1 MYKNFYGLKEEPFN
15 ITPDPRFL
23 YWSQKHQEAF
33 RHLVYG
39 VQSNKGLA
47 VLTGEPGTGKTAI
60 LRAVTE
66 HLGEQYPG
74 VHIAFLVNSKINV
87 QDLFCLIFDEF
98 GLETSEDRKSMYLIK
113 LKNFLIQNHHNNQ
126 KSILILDEA
135 QNFHATLL
143 EEIRLLSNME
153 VAGEK
158 LLHIF
163 LVGQP
168 QLLENVKM
176 PSLGQLKQR
185 LGIMYNLLPLNR
197 LETELYI
204 HKRLSIA
211 GAHEVDI
218 FRGDALDEIFVC
230 AKGFPRLINV
240 ICDNALL
247 FGCSINTYHIDRD
260 IIRRVAKDMDISTLE
275 EEDAPDG
282 GLRTRPPSPAAEP
295 RTVTAPVVPPTPP
308 SPELHQPEHTGLPA
322 PPPEVGEGA
331 DRIILRNTVF
341 SEDNYRDY
349 WDSLLRKNSRHE
361 NHLIHSWQQAAE
373 RESRQRLR
381 RFLLVAVA
389 LLVLLGG
396 IVGDELGLWSL
407 RAVVD
412 RAVEMVRQR
421 VALISEIVA
430 APEPEGGRNQER
442 QGAPVAR
449 RALPTTTSG
458 SERANAGTAVPPA
471 PQEPAR
477 RGEGTKPLA
486 QSGAVSGA
494 PVPAALLLPSSQL
507 PTLAPVQP
515 VGGAKELAIKKVV
528 VVRSGDTLSQIL
540 AQEYGEYT
548 KAVVDLVGEANP
560 GLRNIHFLEIGQR
573 LILPERPE

>member
-1 MYKNFYGLKEEPFN
+1 MYKDFYGLKEEPFN

-23 YWSQKHQEAF
+23 YWSPKHQEAF

-66 HLGEQYPG
+66 HLGEHYPG
-74 VHIAFLVNSKINV
+74 IHIAFLVNSKINV

-98 GLETSEDRKSMYLIK
+98 GLETNENSKSMYLIK
-113 LKNFLIQNHHNNQ
+113 LKNFLIQNHYNNQ

-135 QNFHATLL
+135 QNFHAALL

-153 VAGEK
+153 IAGEK

-176 PSLGQLKQR
+176 PGLGQLKQR
-185 LGIMYNLLPLNR
+185 LGIMYNLLPLSR

-204 HKRLSIA
+204 HKRLSVA
-211 GAHEVDI
+211 GAHEVDL
-218 FRGDALDEIFVC
+218 FRSDALDEIFAC
-230 AKGFPRLINV
+230 AKGFPRLINI

-247 FGCSINTYHIDRD
+247 FGCSTNTYHISRD

-275 EEDAPDG
+275 EDIAPDRD
-282 GLRTRPPSPAAEP
+282 LPTRPPARA
-295 RTVTAPVVPPTPP
+295 TVPHTTTSPVVPPTSPP
-308 SPELHQPEHTGLPA
+308 TDLSQPAQAGSQAPQPEVR
-322 PPPEVGEGA
+322 EDA
-331 DRIILRNTVF
+331 DRIIQRNTVF
-341 SEDNYRDY
+341 SEDNY
-349 WDSLLRKNSRHE
+349 WDSLLRKNSRND
-361 NHLIHSWQQAAE
+361 NHLVSSWQQAAE

-381 RFLLVAVA
+381 RFLLIAVA
-389 LLVLLGG
+389 LLGLLGG
-396 IVGDELGLWSL
+396 IVGEQLGLWSL
-407 RAVVD
+407 RAIVD

-421 VALISEIVA
+421 VTLISGIA
-430 APEPEGGRNQER
+430 PAPEAGGGRDQGR
-442 QGAPVAR
+442 QVSPLTR
-449 RALPTTTSG
+449 RTLPTATSG
-458 SERANAGTAVPPA
+458 HERAAAGTAVPLT
-471 PQEPAR
+471 PQEPVR
-477 RGEGTKPLA
+477 
-486 QSGAVSGA
+486 A
-494 PVPAALLLPSSQL
+494 PAPPAALLSSQL
-507 PTLAPVQP
+507 PAIAPAQP
-515 VGGAKELAIKKVV
+515 VGGAKELAVKKVV
-528 VVRSGDTLSQIL
+528 VIRAGDTLSRIL

-548 KAVVDLVGEANP
+548 KAVVDLVSEANP

>member
-1 MYKNFYGLKEEPFN
+1 VYKDFYGLKEEPFN

-74 VHIAFLVNSKINV
+74 IHIAFLVNSKINV

-98 GLETSEDRKSMYLIK
+98 GLEANEDSKSMYLIK

-135 QNFHATLL
+135 QNFHAALL

-153 VAGEK
+153 IAGEK

-168 QLLENVKM
+168 QLLENVKT
-176 PSLGQLKQR
+176 PGLGQLKQR

-204 HKRLSIA
+204 HKRLSVA
-211 GAHEVDI
+211 GAPAVDI
-218 FRGDALDEIFVC
+218 FRSDALDAIFSC
-230 AKGFPRLINV
+230 AKGFPRLIN
-240 ICDNALL
+240 ILCDNALL
-247 FGCSINTYHIDRD
+247 FGCSSNTYYIGRD
-260 IIRRVAKDMDISTLE
+260 IVRRVAKDMDISILE
-275 EEDAPDG
+275 EDVTSDSGP
-282 GLRTRPPSPAAEP
+282 LTRPPARA
-295 RTVTAPVVPPTPP
+295 TDPPTRTSPGVPSTTPP
-308 SPELHQPEHTGLPA
+308 ADLHQPEQAGVQSPQ
-322 PPPEVGEGA
+322 PEAREDA
-331 DRIILRNTVF
+331 DRIILRHTVF
-341 SEDNYRDY
+341 SENNYQDY
-349 WDSLLRKNSRHE
+349 WDSLLHKNPSRE
-361 NHLIHSWQQAAE
+361 NNLIHTWRQAAE

-381 RFLLVAVA
+381 RFFLIAVA
-389 LLVLLGG
+389 LLGLLGG
-396 IVGDELGLWSL
+396 IVGEQLGLWSL
-407 RAVVD
+407 RTVVE

-421 VALISEIVA
+421 VALVTGIAA
-430 APEPEGGRNQER
+430 APEAGDER
-442 QGAPVAR
+442 DQGQQGLPLAR
-449 RALPTTTSG
+449 RIFPTVPPG
-458 SERANAGTAVPPA
+458 NERSTVGMAVPPVPA
-471 PQEPAR
+471 PQEPSR
-477 RGEGTKPLA
+477 
-486 QSGAVSGA
+486 VSA
-494 PVPAALLLPSSQL
+494 PPALLPSSQL
-507 PTLAPVQP
+507 PTIASMQP
-515 VGGAKELAIKKVV
+515 VGGAKELAIKKVIV
-528 VVRSGDTLSQIL
+528 IRAGDTLSHIL

-548 KAVVDLVGEANP
+548 KAVVDLVSEANP

>member
-1 MYKNFYGLKEEPFN
+1 MYKDFYGLKEEPFN

-60 LRAVTE
+60 LRAVTD

-74 VHIAFLVNSKINV
+74 IHIAFLVNSKINV

-98 GLETSEDRKSMYLIK
+98 GLETNEDSKSMYLIK
-113 LKNFLIQNHHNNQ
+113 LKNFLVQNHHNNQ
-126 KSILILDEA
+126 KNILILDEA
-135 QNFHATLL
+135 QNFHAALL

-153 VAGEK
+153 AAGEK

-168 QLLENVKM
+168 QLLKNVKT
-176 PSLGQLKQR
+176 PGLGQLKQR
-185 LGIMYNLLPLNR
+185 LGIMYNLLPLSR

-204 HKRLSIA
+204 HKRLSVA
-211 GAHEVDI
+211 GAHEVDS
-218 FRGDALDEIFVC
+218 FRSDALDEIFAC
-230 AKGFPRLINV
+230 AKGFPRLINI

-247 FGCSINTYHIDRD
+247 FGCSTNTYHIGRD
-260 IIRRVAKDMDISTLE
+260 IIRRVAKDMDISTS
-275 EEDAPDG
+275 EEDVTPES
-282 GLRTRPPSPAAEP
+282 GLLTRPPARATEP
-295 RTVTAPVVPPTPP
+295 RTVTSPVVPPTPP
-308 SPELHQPEHTGLPA
+308 PPELHQPEQTVSPV
-322 PPPEVGEGA
+322 PQPEVSEDS
-331 DRIILRNTVF
+331 DRIIRRNTVF
-341 SEDNYRDY
+341 SEDNYWDY
-349 WDSLLRKNSRHE
+349 WESLLRKNRR
-361 NHLIHSWQQAAE
+361 NANDLISTWKQAAE

-381 RFLLVAVA
+381 RFLLIAVA
-389 LLVLLGG
+389 LLGLLGG
-396 IVGDELGLWSL
+396 IVGEQLGLWSL

-421 VALISEIVA
+421 VALVSGIAA
-430 APEPEGGRNQER
+430 APEAGRGRDQGR
-442 QGAPVAR
+442 QVAPLPR
-449 RALPTTTSG
+449 RTLPTATSG
-458 SERANAGTAVPPA
+458 NERASAGTAVPPA

-477 RGEGTKPLA
+477 A
-486 QSGAVSGA
+486 SA
-494 PVPAALLLPSSQL
+494 PPALLPSSQL
-507 PTLAPVQP
+507 PAIAPMQP
-515 VGGAKELAIKKVV
+515 VGGARELAIKKVV
-528 VVRSGDTLSQIL
+528 VIRSGDTLSHIL

-548 KAVVDLVGEANP
+548 KAVVDLVSEANP

>member
-1 MYKNFYGLKEEPFN
+1 VYKDFYGLKEEPFN

-60 LRAVTE
+60 LRAVTG
-66 HLGEQYPG
+66 HLSEQYPG
-74 VHIAFLVNSKINV
+74 IHIAFLVNSKINV

-98 GLETSEDRKSMYLIK
+98 GLETSEDSKSMYLIK
-113 LKNFLIQNHHNNQ
+113 LKNFLIQNHDNNQ
-126 KSILILDEA
+126 KNILILDEA
-135 QNFHATLL
+135 QNFHAALL

-153 VAGEK
+153 TAGEK

-163 LVGQP
+163 LVGQS

-185 LGIMYNLLPLNR
+185 LGIMYNLLPLSR

-204 HKRLSIA
+204 HKRLSVA

-218 FRGDALDEIFVC
+218 FRNDALDEIFTC
-230 AKGFPRLINV
+230 AKGFPRLINI

-247 FGCSINTYHIDRD
+247 FGCSTNTYHIGRD
-260 IIRRVAKDMDISTLE
+260 IIRRVAQDMDITTLE
-275 EEDAPDG
+275 EDVPPAS
-282 GLRTRPPSPAAEP
+282 GLLPRSPARATEPRAVTSPVVLPSP
-295 RTVTAPVVPPTPP
+295 PPT
-308 SPELHQPEHTGLPA
+308 ELHQAEQTGSQAAQPA
-322 PPPEVGEGA
+322 GREEA
-331 DRIILRNTVF
+331 DRIILQNTIF

-349 WDSLLRKNSRHE
+349 WDSLLRKRPRNE
-361 NHLIHSWQQAAE
+361 NNLLYTWKQAAE
-373 RESRQRLR
+373 RASRQRLR
-381 RFLLVAVA
+381 RFLLVAA
-389 LLVLLGG
+389 VLLGLLG
-396 IVGDELGLWSL
+396 GVVGEQLGLWSL
-407 RAVVD
+407 HAVVS

-421 VALISEIVA
+421 VAWVSGIVV
-430 APEPEGGRNQER
+430 APEAGSGRDQGR
-442 QGAPVAR
+442 QVAS
-449 RALPTTTSG
+449 LPKRFSTVTSG
-458 SERANAGTAVPPA
+458 NEKSSAGTAVPTMAQETARASAPPA
-471 PQEPAR
+471 QQ
-477 RGEGTKPLA
+477 LN
-486 QSGAVSGA
+486 
-494 PVPAALLLPSSQL
+494 SQL
-507 PTLAPVQP
+507 PTVTLVQP
-515 VGGAKELAIKKVV
+515 VGGTKELAIKKVII
-528 VVRSGDTLSQIL
+528 VRSGDTLSHIL

-548 KAVVDLVGEANP
+548 KAVVDLVSEANP

>member
-1 MYKNFYGLKEEPFN
+1 MYKDFYGLKEEPFN

-66 HLGEQYPG
+66 HLSEQYPG
-74 VHIAFLVNSKINV
+74 IHIAFLVNSKINV

-98 GLETSEDRKSMYLIK
+98 GLEANEDSKSMYLIK

-135 QNFHATLL
+135 QNFHAALL

-153 VAGEK
+153 TAGEK

-168 QLLENVKM
+168 QLLENVKT

-204 HKRLSIA
+204 HKRLSVA

-218 FRGDALDEIFVC
+218 FRNDALDEIFTC
-230 AKGFPRLINV
+230 AKGFPRLINI

-247 FGCSINTYHIDRD
+247 FGCSTNTYHIGRD
-260 IIRRVAKDMDISTLE
+260 IIRRVAKDMDISILE
-275 EEDAPDG
+275 EDVTPDS
-282 GLRTRPPSPAAEP
+282 GLRTRPPAHATEP
-295 RTVTAPVVPPTPP
+295 RTVPSPVVSPILPPTD
-308 SPELHQPEHTGLPA
+308 LHQAEQTGSRAAQPEGR
-322 PPPEVGEGA
+322 EEA

-349 WDSLLRKNSRHE
+349 WDSLLRKRPRNE
-361 NHLIHSWQQAAE
+361 NNLLYTWKQAAE

-381 RFLLVAVA
+381 RFLLIAVA
-389 LLVLLGG
+389 LLGLLGG
-396 IVGDELGLWSL
+396 IVGEQLGLWSL
-407 RAVVD
+407 RAVVG

-421 VALISEIVA
+421 VALVSGITA
-430 APEPEGGRNQER
+430 APEAGGGRDQGR
-442 QGAPVAR
+442 QVAPLAR
-449 RALPTTTSG
+449 RTLPTATSG
-458 SERANAGTAVPPA
+458 HERANAGTAVPPA

-477 RGEGTKPLA
+477 ALA
-486 QSGAVSGA
+486 PPAV
-494 PVPAALLLPSSQL
+494 LPSGQL
-507 PTLAPVQP
+507 PAMVSVQP
-515 VGGAKELAIKKVV
+515 VDGAKQLAIKKVV
-528 VVRSGDTLSQIL
+528 VVRSGDTLSRIL

-548 KAVVDLVGEANP
+548 KAVVDLVSEANP

>member
-1 MYKNFYGLKEEPFN
+1 VYKDFYGLKEEPFN

-74 VHIAFLVNSKINV
+74 IHIAFLVNSKINV

-98 GLETSEDRKSMYLIK
+98 GLEANEDSKSMYLIK
-113 LKNFLIQNHHNNQ
+113 LKSFLIQNHHNNQ

-135 QNFHATLL
+135 QNFHAALL

-153 VAGEK
+153 IAGEK

-176 PSLGQLKQR
+176 PGLGQLKQR

-204 HKRLSIA
+204 HKRLNVA
-211 GAHEVDI
+211 GAHAVDI
-218 FRGDALDEIFVC
+218 FRSDALDAIFSC
-230 AKGFPRLINV
+230 AKGFPRLIN
-240 ICDNALL
+240 ILCDNALL
-247 FGCSINTYHIDRD
+247 FGCSSNTYYIGRD
-260 IIRRVAKDMDISTLE
+260 IIRRVAKDMDISIW
-275 EEDAPDG
+275 EEDAAPDS
-282 GLRTRPPSPAAEP
+282 GLLTRPPARATDPHTRTSPI
-295 RTVTAPVVPPTPP
+295 VPSTTPP
-308 SPELHQPEHTGLPA
+308 ADLHQPEQTGSQSPQ
-322 PPPEVGEGA
+322 PEAREDA

-341 SEDNYRDY
+341 SEDNYQDY
-349 WDSLLRKNSRHE
+349 WDSLLHKNSSRE
-361 NHLIHSWQQAAE
+361 NNLIHTWRQAAE

-381 RFLLVAVA
+381 RFLLIAVA
-389 LLVLLGG
+389 LLGLLGG
-396 IVGDELGLWSL
+396 IVGEQLGLWSL

-421 VALISEIVA
+421 VALVTGIAA
-430 APEPEGGRNQER
+430 APEAGAGRDQGR
-442 QGAPVAR
+442 QGLPLAR
-449 RALPTTTSG
+449 RTFPTVPSG
-458 SERANAGTAVPPA
+458 NEKATVGAAVPPA

-477 RGEGTKPLA
+477 
-486 QSGAVSGA
+486 A
-494 PVPAALLLPSSQL
+494 PTPPGPLPSGQL
-507 PTLAPVQP
+507 PTIASMQP

-528 VVRSGDTLSQIL
+528 VIRAGDTLSHIL

-548 KAVVDLVGEANP
+548 KAVVDLVSEANP

>member
-1 MYKNFYGLKEEPFN
+1 MYKDFYGLKEEPFN

-39 VQSNKGLA
+39 VQSSKGLA

-66 HLGEQYPG
+66 HLSEQYPG
-74 VHIAFLVNSKINV
+74 IHIAFLVNSKINV

-98 GLETSEDRKSMYLIK
+98 GLETNEDSKSMYLIK
-113 LKNFLIQNHHNNQ
+113 LKNFLIQNHYNNQ

-135 QNFHATLL
+135 QNFHAALL

-153 VAGEK
+153 IAGEK

-168 QLLENVKM
+168 QLLENVKT
-176 PSLGQLKQR
+176 PGLGQLKQR
-185 LGIMYNLLPLNR
+185 LGIMYNLLPLSR

-204 HKRLSIA
+204 HKRLGVA

-218 FRGDALDEIFVC
+218 FRGDALDAIFAC
-230 AKGFPRLINV
+230 AKGFPRLIN
-240 ICDNALL
+240 ILCDNALL
-247 FGCSINTYHIDRD
+247 FGCSTNTYHIGRD

-275 EEDAPDG
+275 DAPPADG
-282 GLRTRPPSPAAEP
+282 RLLTRPPARATEP
-295 RTVTAPVVPPTPP
+295 RTATSPVVPP
-308 SPELHQPEHTGLPA
+308 SPLPTELRQSEPAGSPVPQPEVR
-322 PPPEVGEGA
+322 EEA

-341 SEDNYRDY
+341 SEDNYQDY
-349 WDSLLRKNSRHE
+349 WDSLLHKNPRKDNNLLYAWRRAARRASRP
-361 NHLIHSWQQAAE
+361 
-373 RESRQRLR
+373 RLR
-381 RFLLVAVA
+381 YFLLIAVA
-389 LLVLLGG
+389 LLGLLGG
-396 IVGDELGLWSL
+396 LVGEQLGLWSL
-407 RAVVD
+407 RGVVD
-412 RAVEMVRQR
+412 RAMEMLRQR
-421 VALISEIVA
+421 VTLVSGVA
-430 APEPEGGRNQER
+430 TAPEAGGGRDQGR
-442 QGAPVAR
+442 QVAPLAR
-449 RALPTTTSG
+449 RAFPTATSG
-458 SERANAGTAVPPA
+458 QERAVGTAMPPA

-477 RGEGTKPLA
+477 A
-486 QSGAVSGA
+486 FA
-494 PVPAALLLPSSQL
+494 PPALLPSNQL
-507 PTLAPVQP
+507 ATIASVQP
-515 VGGAKELAIKKVV
+515 VGGTKELTIKKVV
-528 VVRSGDTLSQIL
+528 VVRLGDTLSQIL

-548 KAVVDLVGEANP
+548 KAVVDLVSEANP

>member
-1 MYKNFYGLKEEPFN
+1 VYKDFYGLKEEPFN

-74 VHIAFLVNSKINV
+74 IHIAFLVNSKINV

-98 GLETSEDRKSMYLIK
+98 GLETNEDSKSMYLIK
-113 LKNFLIQNHHNNQ
+113 LKNFLIRNHHNNQ
-126 KSILILDEA
+126 KNILILDEA
-135 QNFHATLL
+135 QNFHAALL

-153 VAGEK
+153 TAGEK

-168 QLLENVKM
+168 QLLENVKT

-204 HKRLSIA
+204 HKRLSVA
-211 GAHEVDI
+211 GAHDVDI
-218 FRGDALDEIFVC
+218 FRSDALDEIFAC

-247 FGCSINTYHIDRD
+247 FGCSTNTYHLGRD
-260 IIRRVAKDMDISTLE
+260 IIQRVAKDMDISTLE
-275 EEDAPDG
+275 EDVTTDS
-282 GLRTRPPSPAAEP
+282 GLLTRPPARATEP
-295 RTVTAPVVPPTPP
+295 RTVISPVVPPTPLP
-308 SPELHQPEHTGLPA
+308 TDRHQPEQTGSQA
-322 PPPEVGEGA
+322 PQSEVREDA
-331 DRIILRNTVF
+331 DRIILRNTIF
-341 SEDNYRDY
+341 SEDNYQDY
-349 WDSLLRKNSRHE
+349 WDSLLRKRPRNE
-361 NHLIHSWQQAAE
+361 NNLLSTWKRTAE

-381 RFLLVAVA
+381 RVLLIIVVV
-389 LLVLLGG
+389 LGLLGG
-396 IVGDELGLWSL
+396 IVGERLGLWSL
-407 RAVVD
+407 RAVMD
-412 RAVEMVRQR
+412 RAVEMVRQQ
-421 VALISEIVA
+421 VALVSGIGA
-430 APEPEGGRNQER
+430 APEAGGER
-442 QGAPVAR
+442 DQGRQVAPLTR
-449 RALPTTTSG
+449 RSLPTATSG
-458 SERANAGTAVPPA
+458 YERASAGTAVPPA

-477 RGEGTKPLA
+477 
-486 QSGAVSGA
+486 
-494 PVPAALLLPSSQL
+494 ALLPPAVLPSSQL
-507 PTLAPVQP
+507 PAIATGQP
-515 VGGAKELAIKKVV
+515 IGGAKELAVKKVV
-528 VVRSGDTLSQIL
+528 VIRSGDTLSQIL

-548 KAVVDLVGEANP
+548 KVVVDLVSEANP

>member
-1 MYKNFYGLKEEPFN
+1 MYKDFYGLKEEPFN

-60 LRAVTE
+60 LRAVTD

-74 VHIAFLVNSKINV
+74 IHIAFLVNSKINV

-98 GLETSEDRKSMYLIK
+98 GLETNEDSKSMYLIK
-113 LKNFLIQNHHNNQ
+113 LKNFLVQNHHNNQ
-126 KSILILDEA
+126 KNILILDEA
-135 QNFHATLL
+135 QNFHAALL

-153 VAGEK
+153 AAGEK

-168 QLLENVKM
+168 QLLKNVKM
-176 PSLGQLKQR
+176 PGLGQLKQR
-185 LGIMYNLLPLNR
+185 LGIMYNLLPLSR

-204 HKRLSIA
+204 HKRLSVA
-211 GAHEVDI
+211 GAHEVDS
-218 FRGDALDEIFVC
+218 FRSDALDEIFAC
-230 AKGFPRLINV
+230 AKGFPRLINI

-247 FGCSINTYHIDRD
+247 FGCSTNTYHIGRD
-260 IIRRVAKDMDISTLE
+260 IIRRVAKDMDISTS
-275 EEDAPDG
+275 EEDVTPES
-282 GLRTRPPSPAAEP
+282 GLLTRPPARATEP
-295 RTVTAPVVPPTPP
+295 RTVTSPVVPPTPP
-308 SPELHQPEHTGLPA
+308 PPELHQPEQTVSPV
-322 PPPEVGEGA
+322 PQPEVSEDS
-331 DRIILRNTVF
+331 DRIIRRNTVF
-341 SEDNYRDY
+341 SEDNYWDY
-349 WDSLLRKNSRHE
+349 WESLLRKNRR
-361 NHLIHSWQQAAE
+361 NANDLISTWKQAAE

-381 RFLLVAVA
+381 RFLLIAVA
-389 LLVLLGG
+389 LLGLLGG
-396 IVGDELGLWSL
+396 IVGEQLGLWSL

-421 VALISEIVA
+421 VALVSGIAA
-430 APEPEGGRNQER
+430 APEAGRGRDQGR
-442 QGAPVAR
+442 QVAPLPR
-449 RALPTTTSG
+449 RTLPTATSG
-458 SERANAGTAVPPA
+458 NERASAGTAVPPA

-477 RGEGTKPLA
+477 A
-486 QSGAVSGA
+486 SA
-494 PVPAALLLPSSQL
+494 PPALLPSSQL
-507 PTLAPVQP
+507 PAIAPMQP
-515 VGGAKELAIKKVV
+515 VGGARELAIKKVV
-528 VVRSGDTLSQIL
+528 VIRSGDTLSHIL

-548 KAVVDLVGEANP
+548 KAVVDLVSEANP

>member
-1 MYKNFYGLKEEPFN
+1 VYKDFYGLKEEPFN

-23 YWSQKHQEAF
+23 YWSPKHQEAF

-60 LRAVTE
+60 LRAVTG
-66 HLGEQYPG
+66 HLSEQYPG
-74 VHIAFLVNSKINV
+74 IHIAFLVNSKINV

-98 GLETSEDRKSMYLIK
+98 GLETNEDSKSMYLIK
-113 LKNFLIQNHHNNQ
+113 LKNFLIQNHDHNQ

-153 VAGEK
+153 TAGEK

-176 PSLGQLKQR
+176 PNLGQLKQR
-185 LGIMYNLLPLNR
+185 LGIMYNLLPLSR

-204 HKRLSIA
+204 HKRLSVA

-218 FRGDALDEIFVC
+218 FRPDALDEIFAC
-230 AKGFPRLINV
+230 AKGFPRLINI

-247 FGCSINTYHIDRD
+247 FGCSTNTYHIGRD
-260 IIRRVAKDMDISTLE
+260 IIRRVAKDMDLSALE
-275 EEDAPDG
+275 EEVTPDS
-282 GLRTRPPSPAAEP
+282 GLMPRPPTRATEP
-295 RTVTAPVVPPTPP
+295 HTVTSPVVSPTPP
-308 SPELHQPEHTGLPA
+308 SAELHRSEQTGSQAAQPAGRE
-322 PPPEVGEGA
+322 EA

-341 SEDNYRDY
+341 SEDNYQDY
-349 WDSLLRKNSRHE
+349 WDSLLRKRPRNE
-361 NHLIHSWQQAAE
+361 NNLLYAWKQGAE
-373 RESRQRLR
+373 RESRQRLW
-381 RFLLVAVA
+381 RFLVIAVV
-389 LLVLLGG
+389 LLGLLGG
-396 IVGDELGLWSL
+396 IVGEQLGLWSL

-421 VALISEIVA
+421 VALVSGSAA
-430 APEPEGGRNQER
+430 APEAGGGRDQGR
-442 QGAPVAR
+442 QVAPLPR
-449 RALPTTTSG
+449 RTLPAATPG
-458 SERANAGTAVPPA
+458 NERANAGTAVPPA
-471 PQEPAR
+471 LQESARTPA
-477 RGEGTKPLA
+477 P
-486 QSGAVSGA
+486 S
-494 PVPAALLLPSSQL
+494 ALLPGSQL
-507 PTLAPVQP
+507 PTMASVQP
-515 VGGAKELAIKKVV
+515 VDGAKQLAIKKVV
-528 VVRSGDTLSQIL
+528 VVRSGDTLSHIL

-548 KAVVDLVGEANP
+548 KAVVDLVSEANP

>member
-1 MYKNFYGLKEEPFN
+1 VYKDFYGLKEEPFN

-66 HLGEQYPG
+66 HLSEQYPG
-74 VHIAFLVNSKINV
+74 IHIAFLVNSKINV

-98 GLETSEDRKSMYLIK
+98 GLENNEDSKSRYLIR
-113 LKNFLIQNHHNNQ
+113 LKNFLVQNYHNSQ
-126 KSILILDEA
+126 KNILILDEA
-135 QNFHATLL
+135 QNFHGALL

-153 VAGEK
+153 AAGEK

-168 QLLENVKM
+168 QLLENVKT

-204 HKRLSIA
+204 HKRLSVA
-211 GAHEVDI
+211 GAHDVDLFSI
-218 FRGDALDEIFVC
+218 DALDEIFAC
-230 AKGFPRLINV
+230 AKGFPRLINL

-247 FGCSINTYHIDRD
+247 FGCSTNTYHIGRD
-260 IIRRVAKDMDISTLE
+260 IIRRVAQDMDISTWQE
-275 EEDAPDG
+275 AITPDNG
-282 GLRTRPPSPAAEP
+282 PLTRPPAFPVEP
-295 RTVTAPVVPPTPP
+295 RTVASPGVPP
-308 SPELHQPEHTGLPA
+308 SPPSTELHQPQEAVLPA
-322 PPPEVGEGA
+322 PQPEVSDDA
-331 DRIILRNTVF
+331 DRIILQNTVF
-341 SEDNYRDY
+341 SEENYWDY
-349 WDSLLRKNSRHE
+349 WDSLLRKNPR
-361 NHLIHSWQQAAE
+361 NDNTLIYTWKQAAE

-381 RFLLVAVA
+381 RFLLISVA
-389 LLVLLGG
+389 LLGLLGA
-396 IVGDELGLWSL
+396 IVGEQLGLWSL

-421 VALISEIVA
+421 VAVLSGIA
-430 APEPEGGRNQER
+430 AGPDAVGGRD
-442 QGAPVAR
+442 QGREVAPLAR
-449 RALPTTTSG
+449 RTLPSVPYG
-458 SERANAGTAVPPA
+458 AERANTGTAVPLA
-471 PQEPAR
+471 PQEPIRAS
-477 RGEGTKPLA
+477 A
-486 QSGAVSGA
+486 S
-494 PVPAALLLPSSQL
+494 PAMPPSSQF
-507 PTLAPVQP
+507 PMVAPVQP
-515 VGGAKELAIKKVV
+515 GGGAKELAIKKVV
-528 VVRSGDTLSQIL
+528 VVRAGDTLSHIL

-548 KAVVDLVGEANP
+548 KAVVDLVSEANP

>member
-1 MYKNFYGLKEEPFN
+1 VYKDFYGLKEEPFN

-47 VLTGEPGTGKTAI
+47 VLTGAPGTGKTAI

-98 GLETSEDRKSMYLIK
+98 GLETNEDSKSMYLIK

-135 QNFHATLL
+135 QNFHAALL

-153 VAGEK
+153 IVGEK

-168 QLLENVKM
+168 QLLENVKT

-204 HKRLSIA
+204 HKRLSVA

-218 FRGDALDEIFVC
+218 FRSDALDEIFAC
-230 AKGFPRLINV
+230 AKGFPRLINI

-247 FGCSINTYHIDRD
+247 FGCSTNTYHIGRD

-275 EEDAPDG
+275 EDVSRDSS
-282 GLRTRPPSPAAEP
+282 LRARPPARTPEP
-295 RTVTAPVVPPTPP
+295 RTMTSSIVPPTPP
-308 SPELHQPEHTGLPA
+308 PTDLHQPEHTGSPA
-322 PPPEVGEGA
+322 PQPEVREDA

-341 SEDNYRDY
+341 SEDNYWDY
-349 WDSLLRKNSRHE
+349 WDKLLRKNPSSE
-361 NHLIHSWQQAAE
+361 NDLLHTWQQAAE

-381 RFLLVAVA
+381 RFLLISIT
-389 LLVLLGG
+389 LLALLGG
-396 IVGDELGLWSL
+396 IVGEQLGLWSL

-421 VALISEIVA
+421 VALMSGIVA
-430 APEPEGGRNQER
+430 APEAGGGRDEGR
-442 QGAPVAR
+442 QVAPLAR
-449 RALPTTTSG
+449 RTLPTATSDN
-458 SERANAGTAVPPA
+458 ERANAGTAVPPA
-471 PQEPAR
+471 PQEPTR
-477 RGEGTKPLA
+477 RGEGNKPLA
-486 QSGAVSGA
+486 PSGAVSGA
-494 PVPAALLLPSSQL
+494 PALPALLPSSQL
-507 PTLAPVQP
+507 PALAPVQS

-528 VVRSGDTLSQIL
+528 VVRSGDTLSRIL

-548 KAVVDLVGEANP
+548 KAVVDLVSEANP
-560 GLRNIHFLEIGQR
+560 GLRNIHFLDIGQR

>member
-1 MYKNFYGLKEEPFN
+1 VYKDFYGLKEEPFN

-74 VHIAFLVNSKINV
+74 IHIAFLVNSKINV

-98 GLETSEDRKSMYLIK
+98 GLEANEDSKSMYLIK
-113 LKNFLIQNHHNNQ
+113 LKNFLIRNHNNNQ
-126 KSILILDEA
+126 KNILILDEA
-135 QNFHATLL
+135 QNFHAALL

-153 VAGEK
+153 TAGEK

-168 QLLENVKM
+168 QLLENVRM

-204 HKRLSIA
+204 HKRLSVA
-211 GAHEVDI
+211 GAHDIDI
-218 FRGDALDEIFVC
+218 FGSDALDEIFAC

-240 ICDNALL
+240 LCDNALL
-247 FGCSINTYHIDRD
+247 FGCSTNTYHLGRD
-260 IIRRVAKDMDISTLE
+260 IIRRVAQDMDISTLE
-275 EEDAPDG
+275 EDVTPESG
-282 GLRTRPPSPAAEP
+282 RLTRPAARTPEP
-295 RTVTAPVVPPTPP
+295 RAVMSSGVPPPP
-308 SPELHQPEHTGLPA
+308 PEWHQPEQTGAQA
-322 PPPEVGEGA
+322 PQPEVREEA
-331 DRIILRNTVF
+331 DRIILRHTVF
-341 SEDNYRDY
+341 SEDNYQDY
-349 WDSLLRKNSRHE
+349 WNSLLRKRPRNE
-361 NHLIHSWQQAAE
+361 NNLLSTWKQAAE
-373 RESRQRLR
+373 RASRQRLR
-381 RFLLVAVA
+381 RVLLIAVA
-389 LLVLLGG
+389 LLGLLGG
-396 IVGDELGLWSL
+396 IVGEQLGWWSL
-407 RAVVD
+407 RAVMD

-421 VALISEIVA
+421 VALVSGMAA
-430 APEPEGGRNQER
+430 APEAGGERDQGR
-442 QGAPVAR
+442 QGAPLSR
-449 RALPTTTSG
+449 RDLPQ
-458 SERANAGTAVPPA
+458 ERVSAGTAA
-471 PQEPAR
+471 PTAPREPAR
-477 RGEGTKPLA
+477 TPA
-486 QSGAVSGA
+486 SPA
-494 PVPAALLLPSSQL
+494 PLPSSQL
-507 PTLAPVQP
+507 PAIATAQP
-515 VGGAKELAIKKVV
+515 LGGAKELAIKKVV
-528 VVRSGDTLSQIL
+528 VVRTGDTLSHIL

-548 KAVVDLVGEANP
+548 KAVVDLVSEANP

>member
-1 MYKNFYGLKEEPFN
+1 VYKDFYGLKEEPFN

-23 YWSQKHQEAF
+23 YWSPKHQEAF

-66 HLGEQYPG
+66 HLNEQYPG

-98 GLETSEDRKSMYLIK
+98 GLEASEDSKSMYLIK
-113 LKNFLIQNHHNNQ
+113 LKNFLIQNHYHNQ
-126 KSILILDEA
+126 KNILILDEA
-135 QNFHATLL
+135 QNFHAALL

-153 VAGEK
+153 IAGEK

-204 HKRLSIA
+204 HKRLSVA

-218 FRGDALDEIFVC
+218 FRSDALDEIFAH
-230 AKGFPRLINV
+230 AKGFPRLINI

-247 FGCSINTYHIDRD
+247 FGCSTNTYHIGRD
-260 IIRRVAKDMDISTLE
+260 IVRRVAKDMDMSTLE
-275 EEDAPDG
+275 EDITSE
-282 GLRTRPPSPAAEP
+282 LTRPPARAAEP
-295 RTVTAPVVPPTPP
+295 RTVTSPVVPPTPP
-308 SPELHQPEHTGLPA
+308 PPALRQPEQTISPT
-322 PPPEVGEGA
+322 PQPEVREDA
-331 DRIILRNTVF
+331 DRIIRRNTVF
-341 SEDNYRDY
+341 SEDNYWDY
-349 WDSLLRKNSRHE
+349 WESLLRKNPR
-361 NHLIHSWQQAAE
+361 NDNNLISTWKQAAE

-381 RFLLVAVA
+381 RFFLIAVA
-389 LLVLLGG
+389 LFVLLGG
-396 IVGDELGLWSL
+396 IVGEQLGLWSL

-421 VALISEIVA
+421 VALVSGIAA
-430 APEPEGGRNQER
+430 APEAGGGRDQGR
-442 QGAPVAR
+442 QVAPLTR
-449 RALPTTTSG
+449 RTLPTATSG
-458 SERANAGTAVPPA
+458 HERASAGTTVPSA

-477 RGEGTKPLA
+477 A
-486 QSGAVSGA
+486 SA
-494 PVPAALLLPSSQL
+494 PPASLPSSQL
-507 PTLAPVQP
+507 QVTVPVQS
-515 VGGAKELAIKKVV
+515 VGEVKELAIKKVV
-528 VVRSGDTLSQIL
+528 VIRSGDTLSHIL

-548 KAVVDLVGEANP
+548 KAVVDLVSEANP

>member
-1 MYKNFYGLKEEPFN
+1 MYKDFYGLKEEPFN

-60 LRAVTE
+60 LRAVIG
-66 HLGEQYPG
+66 HLSEQYPG
-74 VHIAFLVNSKINV
+74 IHIAFLVNSKINV

-98 GLETSEDRKSMYLIK
+98 GLEANEDSKSMYLIK

-135 QNFHATLL
+135 QNFHAALL

-153 VAGEK
+153 TAGEK

-185 LGIMYNLLPLNR
+185 LGIMYNLLPLSR

-204 HKRLSIA
+204 HKRLSVA

-218 FRGDALDEIFVC
+218 FRNDALDEIFTC
-230 AKGFPRLINV
+230 AKGFPRLINI

-247 FGCSINTYHIDRD
+247 FGCSTNTYHIGRD
-260 IIRRVAKDMDISTLE
+260 IIRRVAKDMDISILE
-275 EEDAPDG
+275 EDVTPDS
-282 GLRTRPPSPAAEP
+282 GLRTRPPAHATEP
-295 RTVTAPVVPPTPP
+295 RTVPSPVVSPILPPTD
-308 SPELHQPEHTGLPA
+308 LHQAEQTGSRAAQPEGR
-322 PPPEVGEGA
+322 EEA

-349 WDSLLRKNSRHE
+349 WDSLLRKRPRNE
-361 NHLIHSWQQAAE
+361 NNLLYTWKQAAE

-381 RFLLVAVA
+381 RFLLIAVV
-389 LLVLLGG
+389 LLGLLGG
-396 IVGDELGLWSL
+396 IVGEQLGLWSL
-407 RAVVD
+407 RAVVG

-421 VALISEIVA
+421 VALVSGITA
-430 APEPEGGRNQER
+430 APEAGGGRDQGR
-442 QGAPVAR
+442 QVAPLAR
-449 RALPTTTSG
+449 RTFPTATSG
-458 SERANAGTAVPPA
+458 HERANAGTAVPPA

-477 RGEGTKPLA
+477 ALA
-486 QSGAVSGA
+486 PPTV
-494 PVPAALLLPSSQL
+494 LPSGQL
-507 PTLAPVQP
+507 PAMVSVQP
-515 VGGAKELAIKKVV
+515 VDGAKQLAIKKVV
-528 VVRSGDTLSQIL
+528 VVRSGDTLSRIL

-548 KAVVDLVGEANP
+548 KAVVDLVSEANP

>member
-1 MYKNFYGLKEEPFN
+1 MYKDFYGLKEEPFN

-66 HLGEQYPG
+66 HLSEQYPG
-74 VHIAFLVNSKINV
+74 IHIAFLVNSKINV

-98 GLETSEDRKSMYLIK
+98 GLETNEDSKSMYLIK
-113 LKNFLIQNHHNNQ
+113 LKNFLIHNHHNNQ

-135 QNFHATLL
+135 QNFHAALL

-153 VAGEK
+153 TAGEK

-168 QLLENVKM
+168 QLLENVKS

-185 LGIMYNLLPLNR
+185 LGIMYNLLPLSR
-197 LETELYI
+197 LEAELYI
-204 HKRLSIA
+204 HKRLSVA

-218 FRGDALDEIFVC
+218 FRSDALDEIFAC
-230 AKGFPRLINV
+230 AKGFPRLIN
-240 ICDNALL
+240 ILCDNALL
-247 FGCSINTYHIDRD
+247 FGCSTNTYHIGRD
-260 IIRRVAKDMDISTLE
+260 IIRHVAKDMDISSLE
-275 EEDAPDG
+275 EGVTPDS
-282 GLRTRPPSPAAEP
+282 GLLTRPLAGATAP
-295 RTVTAPVVPPTPP
+295 RTVTSPVVPPIPP
-308 SPELHQPEHTGLPA
+308 PTDPSQSEQTRAQAPQPEVR
-322 PPPEVGEGA
+322 EDA

-341 SEDNYRDY
+341 SEENYRDY
-349 WDSLLRKNSRHE
+349 WDSLLRKRPRNE
-361 NHLIHSWQQAAE
+361 NNLLSTWKQAAE
-373 RESRQRLR
+373 RESRQRVW
-381 RFLLVAVA
+381 RFLLIAVA
-389 LLVLLGG
+389 LLGLLGG
-396 IVGDELGLWSL
+396 IVGEQLGLWSL

-412 RAVEMVRQR
+412 RAMEMVRQR
-421 VALISEIVA
+421 VALVSGIAA
-430 APEPEGGRNQER
+430 APEAGGGRDQGR
-442 QGAPVAR
+442 QVAPLPR
-449 RALPTTTSG
+449 RTLPTATSG
-458 SERANAGTAVPPA
+458 NERASAGTAVPPA

-477 RGEGTKPLA
+477 
-486 QSGAVSGA
+486 A
-494 PVPAALLLPSSQL
+494 PAPPALLPSSQL
-507 PTLAPVQP
+507 PAIAPVQP

-528 VVRSGDTLSQIL
+528 VIRSGDTLSHIL

-548 KAVVDLVGEANP
+548 KTVVDLVSEANP
-560 GLRNIHFLEIGQR
+560 GLRNIHFL
-573 LILPERPE
+573 

>member
-1 MYKNFYGLKEEPFN
+1 VYKDFYRLKEEPFN

-66 HLGEQYPG
+66 HLSEQYPEI
-74 VHIAFLVNSKINV
+74 HIAFLVNSKINV

-98 GLETSEDRKSMYLIK
+98 GLEANEDSKSMYLIK
-113 LKNFLIQNHHNNQ
+113 LKNFLTQNHHNNQ

-135 QNFHATLL
+135 QNFHAALL

-153 VAGEK
+153 IVGEK

-176 PSLGQLKQR
+176 PGLGQLKQR

-204 HKRLSIA
+204 HKRLSVA
-211 GAHEVDI
+211 GAQAVDI
-218 FRGDALDEIFVC
+218 FKSDALDEIFAC
-230 AKGFPRLINV
+230 AKGFPRLIN
-240 ICDNALL
+240 ILCDNALL
-247 FGCSINTYHIDRD
+247 FGCSTNIYHIGRD

-275 EEDAPDG
+275 EDVTPES
-282 GLRTRPPSPAAEP
+282 GLLTRPPARATEP
-295 RTVTAPVVPPTPP
+295 RTVISPVVPPTPP
-308 SPELHQPEHTGLPA
+308 TTELRQPEQTVSSA
-322 PPPEVGEGA
+322 PQSEVREDA

-341 SEDNYRDY
+341 SEDNY
-349 WDSLLRKNSRHE
+349 WESLLRKKPRND
-361 NHLIHSWQQAAE
+361 NNLIDTWKQAAE

-381 RFLLVAVA
+381 RFLLIAVA
-389 LLVLLGG
+389 LLGLLGG
-396 IVGDELGLWSL
+396 IVGEQLGLWSL

-421 VALISEIVA
+421 VALVSGIAA
-430 APEPEGGRNQER
+430 APEAGGGRDQGR
-442 QGAPVAR
+442 QAAPLPR
-449 RALPTTTSG
+449 RTLLTTTSG
-458 SERANAGTAVPPA
+458 NERTSAGTAVPPM

-477 RGEGTKPLA
+477 
-486 QSGAVSGA
+486 A
-494 PVPAALLLPSSQL
+494 PAPPALLPSSQL
-507 PTLAPVQP
+507 PAIAPVQP

-528 VVRSGDTLSQIL
+528 VIRSGDTLSHIL

-548 KAVVDLVGEANP
+548 KAVVDLVSEANP

>member
-1 MYKNFYGLKEEPFN
+1 VYKDFYGLKEEPFN

-66 HLGEQYPG
+66 HLSEQYPG

-98 GLETSEDRKSMYLIK
+98 GLETNEDSKSMYLIK
-113 LKNFLIQNHHNNQ
+113 LKNFLMQNHYNNQ
-126 KSILILDEA
+126 KNILILDEA
-135 QNFHATLL
+135 QNFHAALL

-153 VAGEK
+153 IAGEK

-204 HKRLSIA
+204 HKRLSVA

-218 FRGDALDEIFVC
+218 FRSDALDEIFSC
-230 AKGFPRLINV
+230 AKGFPRLIN
-240 ICDNALL
+240 ILCDNALL
-247 FGCSINTYHIDRD
+247 FGCSTNTYHLSRD

-275 EEDAPDG
+275 EDVTPDSGLLTRAPA
-282 GLRTRPPSPAAEP
+282 RTTEP
-295 RTVTAPVVPPTPP
+295 RTVTSPVVPPTPP
-308 SPELHQPEHTGLPA
+308 PPDLRQPEQTASPA
-322 PPPEVGEGA
+322 PQPEVREDA
-331 DRIILRNTVF
+331 DRIIRRHTVF
-341 SEDNYRDY
+341 SEDNYWDY
-349 WDSLLRKNSRHE
+349 WESLLRKNPRNDS
-361 NHLIHSWQQAAE
+361 NLISTWKQAAE
-373 RESRQRLR
+373 REARQRLR
-381 RFLLVAVA
+381 RFLLIAVA
-389 LLVLLGG
+389 LLGLLGG
-396 IVGDELGLWSL
+396 IVGEQLGLWSL

-421 VALISEIVA
+421 AALVSGIAA
-430 APEPEGGRNQER
+430 APEAGGGRDQGR
-442 QGAPVAR
+442 QVGPLPR
-449 RALPTTTSG
+449 RTSPTVTSG
-458 SERANAGTAVPPA
+458 HERASAGTAVPAA

-477 RGEGTKPLA
+477 APAPPALLS
-486 QSGAVSGA
+486 SGQLSTIT
-494 PVPAALLLPSSQL
+494 PVP
-507 PTLAPVQP
+507 P
-515 VGGAKELAIKKVV
+515 VGEAKEVAIKKVV
-528 VVRSGDTLSQIL
+528 VVRAGDTLSHIL

-548 KAVVDLVGEANP
+548 KAVVDLVSEANP

>member
-1 MYKNFYGLKEEPFN
+1 MYRDFYGLKEEPFN
-15 ITPDPRFL
+15 ITPDLRFL

-98 GLETSEDRKSMYLIK
+98 GLETNEDSKSMYLIK
-113 LKNFLIQNHHNNQ
+113 LKNFLMQNHYNNQ
-126 KSILILDEA
+126 KNILILDEA

-153 VAGEK
+153 LAGEK

-168 QLLENVKM
+168 QLLENVKT

-204 HKRLSIA
+204 HKRLSVA

-218 FRGDALDEIFVC
+218 FRNDALDEIF
-230 AKGFPRLINV
+230 ASAHGFPRLIN
-240 ICDNALL
+240 ILCDNALL
-247 FGCSINTYHIDRD
+247 FGCSTNTYHIGRD
-260 IIRRVAKDMDISTLE
+260 IIRRVAKDMDLSAVEEDVTLE
-275 EEDAPDG
+275 SGLLTRAPA
-282 GLRTRPPSPAAEP
+282 RITEP
-295 RTVTAPVVPPTPP
+295 RTVTSPVVPPTPP
-308 SPELHQPEHTGLPA
+308 PTELRQPEQTGSPA
-322 PPPEVGEGA
+322 PQPEVREDA
-331 DRIILRNTVF
+331 DRIIRRNTVF
-341 SEDNYRDY
+341 SEDNYWDY
-349 WDSLLRKNSRHE
+349 WESLLHKSPRKDNNLLST
-361 NHLIHSWQQAAE
+361 WKQAAE
-373 RESRQRLR
+373 REARQRLR
-381 RFLLVAVA
+381 RFLLIAVA
-389 LLVLLGG
+389 LLGLLGG
-396 IVGDELGLWSL
+396 IVGEQLGLWSL

-421 VALISEIVA
+421 AALVSGIAA
-430 APEPEGGRNQER
+430 APEAGGGRDQGR
-442 QGAPVAR
+442 QVGPLPR
-449 RALPTTTSG
+449 RTSPTVTSG
-458 SERANAGTAVPPA
+458 HERASAGTAVPAA

-477 RGEGTKPLA
+477 APAPPALLS
-486 QSGAVSGA
+486 SGQLSTIT
-494 PVPAALLLPSSQL
+494 PVP
-507 PTLAPVQP
+507 P
-515 VGGAKELAIKKVV
+515 VGEAKEVAIKKVV
-528 VVRSGDTLSQIL
+528 VVRAGDTLSHIL

-548 KAVVDLVGEANP
+548 KAVVDLVSEANP

>member
-1 MYKNFYGLKEEPFN
+1 VYKDFYGLKEEPFN

-60 LRAVTE
+60 LRAVTD

-74 VHIAFLVNSKINV
+74 IHIAFLVNSKINV

-98 GLETSEDRKSMYLIK
+98 GLETNEDSKSMYLIK
-113 LKNFLIQNHHNNQ
+113 LKNFLVQNHHNNQ
-126 KSILILDEA
+126 KNILILDEA
-135 QNFHATLL
+135 QNFHAALL

-153 VAGEK
+153 AAGEK

-168 QLLENVKM
+168 QLLKNVKT
-176 PSLGQLKQR
+176 PGLGQLKQR
-185 LGIMYNLLPLNR
+185 LGIMYNLLPLSR

-204 HKRLSIA
+204 HKRLSVA
-211 GAHEVDI
+211 GAHEVDS
-218 FRGDALDEIFVC
+218 FRSDALDEIFAC
-230 AKGFPRLINV
+230 AKGFPRLINI

-247 FGCSINTYHIDRD
+247 FGCSTNTYHIGRD
-260 IIRRVAKDMDISTLE
+260 IIRRVAKDMDISTS
-275 EEDAPDG
+275 EEDVTPES
-282 GLRTRPPSPAAEP
+282 GLLTRPPARATEP
-295 RTVTAPVVPPTPP
+295 RTVTSPVVPPTPP
-308 SPELHQPEHTGLPA
+308 PPELHQPEQTVSPV
-322 PPPEVGEGA
+322 PQPEVSEDS
-331 DRIILRNTVF
+331 DRIIRRNTVF
-341 SEDNYRDY
+341 SEDNYWDY
-349 WDSLLRKNSRHE
+349 WESLLRKNRR
-361 NHLIHSWQQAAE
+361 NANDLISTWKQAAE

-381 RFLLVAVA
+381 RFLLIAVA
-389 LLVLLGG
+389 LLGLLGG
-396 IVGDELGLWSL
+396 IVGEQLGLWSL

-421 VALISEIVA
+421 VALVSGIAA
-430 APEPEGGRNQER
+430 APEAGRGRDQGR
-442 QGAPVAR
+442 QVAPLPR
-449 RALPTTTSG
+449 RTLPTATSG
-458 SERANAGTAVPPA
+458 NERASAGTAVPPA

-477 RGEGTKPLA
+477 A
-486 QSGAVSGA
+486 SA
-494 PVPAALLLPSSQL
+494 PPALLPSSQL
-507 PTLAPVQP
+507 PAIAPMQP
-515 VGGAKELAIKKVV
+515 VGGARELAIKKVV
-528 VVRSGDTLSQIL
+528 VIRSGDTLSHIL

-548 KAVVDLVGEANP
+548 KAVVDLVSEANP

>member
-1 MYKNFYGLKEEPFN
+1 VYKDFYGLKEEPFN

-23 YWSQKHQEAF
+23 YWSPKHQEAF

-66 HLGEQYPG
+66 HLNEQYPG

-98 GLETSEDRKSMYLIK
+98 GLEASEDSKSMYLIK
-113 LKNFLIQNHHNNQ
+113 LKNFLIQNHYNNQ
-126 KSILILDEA
+126 KNILILDEA
-135 QNFHATLL
+135 QNFHAALL

-153 VAGEK
+153 IAGEK

-168 QLLENVKM
+168 QLLENVKT

-204 HKRLSIA
+204 HKRLSVA

-218 FRGDALDEIFVC
+218 FRSDALDEIFAY
-230 AKGFPRLINV
+230 AKGFPRLISI

-247 FGCSINTYHIDRD
+247 FGCSTNRYHIGRD
-260 IIRRVAKDMDISTLE
+260 IIRRVAKDMDMSTP
-275 EEDAPDG
+275 EEDVTSDQ
-282 GLRTRPPSPAAEP
+282 GLLTRPPTRATAP
-295 RTVTAPVVPPTPP
+295 RTVTSPVVPPTPP
-308 SPELHQPEHTGLPA
+308 PTALRQPEQTGAPA
-322 PPPEVGEGA
+322 PQPEVREDA
-331 DRIILRNTVF
+331 DRIIRRNTVF
-341 SEDNYRDY
+341 SKDNYWDY
-349 WDSLLRKNSRHE
+349 WESLLRTNPRKDNS
-361 NHLIHSWQQAAE
+361 LISTWKQAAE

-381 RFLLVAVA
+381 RFLLIAVV
-389 LLVLLGG
+389 LLGLLGG
-396 IVGDELGLWSL
+396 IVGEQLGLWSL
-407 RAVVD
+407 RAIVD

-421 VALISEIVA
+421 VALVSGVA
-430 APEPEGGRNQER
+430 TAPEAGGGRDQGR
-442 QGAPVAR
+442 QGAPPTSR
-449 RALPTTTSG
+449 LLPTATSG
-458 SERANAGTAVPPA
+458 RERASAGTAVPSA

-477 RGEGTKPLA
+477 
-486 QSGAVSGA
+486 
-494 PVPAALLLPSSQL
+494 VPASPTLLPSSQL
-507 PTLAPVQP
+507 QVLAPVQP
-515 VGGAKELAIKKVV
+515 GGEAKELTIKKVV
-528 VVRSGDTLSQIL
+528 VIRSGDTLSHIL

-548 KAVVDLVGEANP
+548 KAVVDLVSEANP

>member
-1 MYKNFYGLKEEPFN
+1 MYKDFYGLKEEPFN

-66 HLGEQYPG
+66 HLSEQYPG
-74 VHIAFLVNSKINV
+74 IHIAFLVNSKINV

-98 GLETSEDRKSMYLIK
+98 GLETNEDSKSMYLIK

-135 QNFHATLL
+135 QNFHAALL

-153 VAGEK
+153 TAGEK

-204 HKRLSIA
+204 HKRLSVA

-218 FRGDALDEIFVC
+218 FRSDALDEIFAC
-230 AKGFPRLINV
+230 AKGFPRLINI

-247 FGCSINTYHIDRD
+247 FGCSTNTYHIGRD

-275 EEDAPDG
+275 EDVTPDS
-282 GLRTRPPSPAAEP
+282 GLLTRPPARATEP
-295 RTVTAPVVPPTPP
+295 RTVTSPVVPPTPP
-308 SPELHQPEHTGLPA
+308 PTDLHQA
-322 PPPEVGEGA
+322 
-331 DRIILRNTVF
+331 
-341 SEDNYRDY
+341 
-349 WDSLLRKNSRHE
+349 
-361 NHLIHSWQQAAE
+361 
-373 RESRQRLR
+373 
-381 RFLLVAVA
+381 
-389 LLVLLGG
+389 
-396 IVGDELGLWSL
+396 
-407 RAVVD
+407 
-412 RAVEMVRQR
+412 
-421 VALISEIVA
+421 
-430 APEPEGGRNQER
+430 
-442 QGAPVAR
+442 
-449 RALPTTTSG
+449 
-458 SERANAGTAVPPA
+458 
-471 PQEPAR
+471 
-477 RGEGTKPLA
+477 
-486 QSGAVSGA
+486 
-494 PVPAALLLPSSQL
+494 
-507 PTLAPVQP
+507 
-515 VGGAKELAIKKVV
+515 
-528 VVRSGDTLSQIL
+528 
-540 AQEYGEYT
+540 
-548 KAVVDLVGEANP
+548 
-560 GLRNIHFLEIGQR
+560 
-573 LILPERPE
+573 

>member
-1 MYKNFYGLKEEPFN
+1 VYKDFYGLKEEPFN

-66 HLGEQYPG
+66 HLSEQYPG
-74 VHIAFLVNSKINV
+74 IHIAFLVNSKINV

-98 GLETSEDRKSMYLIK
+98 GLEANEDSKSMYLIR
-113 LKNFLIQNHHNNQ
+113 LKNFLIRNHHNNQ

-135 QNFHATLL
+135 QNFHAALL

-153 VAGEK
+153 IAGEK

-168 QLLENVKM
+168 QLLENVKT

-204 HKRLSIA
+204 HKRLSVA

-218 FRGDALDEIFVC
+218 FRGDAIDEIFAC

-247 FGCSINTYHIDRD
+247 FGCSTNTYYIGRD

-275 EEDAPDG
+275 EDITPES
-282 GLRTRPPSPAAEP
+282 GLSTRPPASAPAP
-295 RTVTAPVVPPTPP
+295 HRVPSPVVPPPAP
-308 SPELHQPEHTGLPA
+308 LPPELH
-322 PPPEVGEGA
+322 PPEQTGAPTPQPAVREDA
-331 DRIILRNTVF
+331 DRIILRHTIF
-341 SEDNYRDY
+341 SEANYQDY
-349 WDSLLRKNSRHE
+349 WESLLHKRPRRDNTLVSTWR
-361 NHLIHSWQQAAE
+361 QAAE
-373 RESRQRLR
+373 RASRRRLR
-381 RFLLVAVA
+381 RVLLIAVA
-389 LLVLLGG
+389 LLALLGG
-396 IVGDELGLWSL
+396 IVGEQLGLWSL
-407 RAVVD
+407 RAVMD

-421 VALISEIVA
+421 VALVSGMAA
-430 APEPEGGRNQER
+430 APEAGGGRDQGR
-442 QGAPVAR
+442 QVAPLTR
-449 RALPTTTSG
+449 RTLPATTSG
-458 SERANAGTAVPPA
+458 NERALAPPA
-471 PQEPAR
+471 
-477 RGEGTKPLA
+477 
-486 QSGAVSGA
+486 
-494 PVPAALLLPSSQL
+494 LLPSSQL
-507 PTLAPVQP
+507 PAGASAQSVD
-515 VGGAKELAIKKVV
+515 GAKELAIKKVV
-528 VVRSGDTLSQIL
+528 VVRAGDTLSHIL

-548 KAVVDLVGEANP
+548 KAVVDLVTEANP